1 MRTFR
6 VTFLKP
12 SADGMLMESSISMS
26 DYQKVRLLMSADN
39 KQQVVNSIASQGGI
53 VIAISQVSSFQL
65 YFVKP
70 QNQVLGARILQAI
83 LFCVE
88 GGMTPGKALNKVL
101 EDLPSKLPIK
111 STKALELLSSGASF
125 TEAIKALK
133 LFDSTSLAM
142 LESGE
147 SSGGVRDSIRATIA
161 HIQSSNKS
169 FKALIGAVSW
179 TFIDMIFAIVSILGL
194 RIQFLPMLMKQASDI
209 KKEEHKLEF
218 LQAIHVST
226 LACDVLAFTAILLLV
241 VGILLFLGFQNA
253 SPHIKNTSAQIIGR
267 IPGLGRALF
276 HASIA
281 SSAGVSARM
290 MRGGVSFIDT
300 LDIASRSAQMPQV
313 ASIWVKVKLK
323 LESGSDVIAA
333 LSSKLFLPSESLLI
347 ASHATQEQL
356 CGVFENIA
364 HAREELST
372 SASKIFA
379 IFGFIS
385 SLIYTGITVLLVLW
399 VVYIQN
405 KYLLQGVN
413 N

>member
-1 MRTFR
+1 
-6 VTFLKP
+6 
-12 SADGMLMESSISMS
+12 
-26 DYQKVRLLMSADN
+26 
-39 KQQVVNSIASQGGI
+39 
-53 VIAISQVSSFQL
+53 
-65 YFVKP
+65 
-70 QNQVLGARILQAI
+70 
-83 LFCVE
+83 
-88 GGMTPGKALNKVL
+88 
-101 EDLPSKLPIK
+101 
-111 STKALELLSSGASF
+111 
-125 TEAIKALK
+125 
-133 LFDSTSLAM
+133 
-142 LESGE
+142 
-147 SSGGVRDSIRATIA
+147 
-161 HIQSSNKS
+161 
-169 FKALIGAVSW
+169 
-179 TFIDMIFAIVSILGL
+179 
-194 RIQFLPMLMKQASDI
+194 
-209 KKEEHKLEF
+209 
-218 LQAIHVST
+218 
-226 LACDVLAFTAILLLV
+226 
-241 VGILLFLGFQNA
+241 
-253 SPHIKNTSAQIIGR
+253 
-267 IPGLGRALF
+267 
-276 HASIA
+276 
-281 SSAGVSARM
+281 